1 MKLLAIET
9 SSLVASAAVLEDDIV
24 IAEYSVNHKKTHSQT
39 LLPMI
44 DEIFK
49 RVEMD
54 VSEMDAIA
62 VAKGPGSFTGL
73 RIGSAT
79 AKGLAQALN
88 IPIVPVPTMA
98 AMAYRFYGNE
108 NLICPMMDA
117 RRHQVYTGLYTFKDG
132 ELVTVLEQCPMDVK
146 ELAEICNRK
155 GKPIIVTGDGI
166 PSYRKDLEESLTVSY
181 LFAPANCSRQSA
193 AAVGAL
199 GYVLYRQGIIESAE
213 EHVPDYLRVSQ
224 AERERAE
231 RLKQEQV

>member
-9 SSLVASAAVLEDDIV
+9 SSLVASAAILEDDIV

-49 RVEMD
+49 QVEMD
-54 VSEMDAIA
+54 ISEIDAIA

-88 IPIVPVPTMA
+88 IPIIPVPTLA

-108 NLICPMMDA
+108 NLISPIMDA
-117 RRHQVYTGLYTFKDG
+117 RRHQVYTGLYTFEDG
-132 ELVTVLEQCPMDVK
+132 NLVTVSEQCPMDVK
-146 ELAEICNRK
+146 ELAEKCNAQAR
-155 GKPIIVTGDGI
+155 PVIFTGDGI
-166 PSYRKDLEESLTVSY
+166 PPYRKDLEELLTVPY
-181 LFAPANCSRQSA
+181 LFAPAHCNRQSA
-193 AAVGAL
+193 AAVGSL
-199 GYVLYRQGIIESAE
+199 GYVLYGQGIIEKAE

-231 RLKQEQV
+231 RLKQEKV